1 MEQQELSVV
10 PKKAFKYDF
19 QFISIPLSTGGHP
32 RVAVH
37 ASALFNQGEAMSIGE
52 AKRRAAELG
61 GMRYAGRLPAHSS
74 AVYAGIKSDF
84 AEEYY
89 AFKRYSRFA
98 LRLDIMDLRKKY
110 KLKTKN
116 CMK

>member
-1 MEQQELSVV
+1 MEHQELSTI
-10 PKKAFKYDF
+10 PTSAFKHDF
-19 QFISIPLSTGGHP
+19 QFISLPVSTGGHP

-37 ASALFNQGEAMSIGE
+37 ASALFNPGEAMTSGE
-52 AKRRAAELG
+52 ARRRAAEIG
-61 GMRYAGRLPAHSS
+61 GMRYAGRLPAYSS

-98 LRLDIMDLRKKY
+98 LRLDIMDLRNKY
-110 KLKTKN
+110 KHKPRN
-116 CMK
+116 SMK